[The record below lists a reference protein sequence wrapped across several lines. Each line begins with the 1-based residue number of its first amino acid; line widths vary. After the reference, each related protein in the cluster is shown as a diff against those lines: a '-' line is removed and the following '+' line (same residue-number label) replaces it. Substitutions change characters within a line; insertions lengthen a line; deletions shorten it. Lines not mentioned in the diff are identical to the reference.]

1 MITIILTATIGLIP
15 ITVPDPP
22 PPYGW
27 VCDYLDTAPT
37 VFGVMGLPGELEERG
52 LDLADART
60 EITAV
65 VRNDCPQ
72 HIPLLNSLSLVFGS

>member
-1 MITIILTATIGLIP
+1 MNAILIALLGLAP
-15 ITVPDPP
+15 VAVPDPP
-22 PPYGW
+22 DPYGW

-52 LDLADART
+52 LDPADARN
-60 EITAV
+60 EIITV

-72 HIPLLNSLSLVFGS
+72 HVPLLNSLSLVVGG